1 MAKQIKFDTNAR
13 EKLLS
18 GVNQLAD
25 AVKSTLGP
33 AGKNVMI
40 DTGAGAP
47 TVTKDGVS
55 VARSI
60 DLEDPFENLG
70 AQMCKQVASKTNDIA
85 GDGPQPLTAKI
96 LTPTGWI
103 TMGEI
108 KIGDAVCGT
117 NGSYQKVIG
126 VYDKG
131 VKTVYN
137 VTFEDGSTTQ
147 CCEDHLWTIT
157 NHYGKQETLTLK
169 QMLELGIKKDY
180 RYRFF
185 VKSYPINFEEQPL
198 EIDPFLMGVLLG
210 DGCYTGD
217 LIEFTIGYN
226 KIDKII
232 PNITLPSKDFYLEEY
247 DMPQRHAKRYR
258 IKSNTNKKFS
268 DYIKTLGIFGCHS
281 EDKFIPSKFI
291 FNSIENRKKLLE
303 GLTVTDGYINNR
315 NKLEYT
321 SISKKL
327 IDDVKFLMK
336 SLNIPVC
343 VCEYTNRKN
352 SYGNKT
358 LYKITELKG
367 NKYGNKIVSI
377 EKTNTDAPMRCIKV
391 SNEDE
396 LYITDDLIV
405 THNTTTAT
413 VLAQAIARE
422 GLKNVAAGAN
432 PMELKTGID
441 KAVKDITNN
450 LDQLAQKIE
459 GKKSIAQIATIS
471 ANNDKEIGEL
481 IADAMDKVGEDGVI
495 TIEDSKTAETTLDA
509 VVGMQ
514 FDRGYCSPY
523 FVTNSD
529 NMSCVL
535 EDPYILLYDKKI
547 SAMADILPHLEFAA
561 GHNKP
566 LVIVAEDIDG
576 EALSA
581 LILNKMRGAI
591 KVCAVKAPGYGESR
605 NDNLSDIAVMTG
617 GTLIEEV
624 TGVKL
629 SEVDPAACLGSAKNI
644 TITANT
650 TTIVE
655 GAGKKELID
664 ARIATL
670 KNSITPE
677 TNTYEKAKLQSR
689 IAKLVGGVAV
699 IRVGAATEVEM
710 KEKKDRVDDAL
721 HATKAAVA
729 EGIVAGGGIALI
741 RASKGLSLNSAND
754 EKTGYS
760 IVLKAIEEPLRQI
773 VTNAGLE
780 ASVIV
785 NKVKEMEGN
794 NGFNAKIGEYQ
805 DLVANGVIDPVLVE
819 KTALKNAASIAGLI
833 LTTECVITNIPEK
846 KTETPTFQ
854 MPMM

>member
-13 EKLLS
+13 EKLLN

-47 TVTKDGVS
+47 TVTKDGVT
-55 VARSI
+55 VAKSI

-85 GDGPQPLTAKI
+85 GDG
-96 LTPTGWI
+96 
-103 TMGEI
+103 
-108 KIGDAVCGT
+108 
-117 NGSYQKVIG
+117 
-126 VYDKG
+126 
-131 VKTVYN
+131 
-137 VTFEDGSTTQ
+137 
-147 CCEDHLWTIT
+147 
-157 NHYGKQETLTLK
+157 
-169 QMLELGIKKDY
+169 
-180 RYRFF
+180 
-185 VKSYPINFEEQPL
+185 
-198 EIDPFLMGVLLG
+198 
-210 DGCYTGD
+210 
-217 LIEFTIGYN
+217 
-226 KIDKII
+226 
-232 PNITLPSKDFYLEEY
+232 
-247 DMPQRHAKRYR
+247 
-258 IKSNTNKKFS
+258 
-268 DYIKTLGIFGCHS
+268 
-281 EDKFIPSKFI
+281 
-291 FNSIENRKKLLE
+291 
-303 GLTVTDGYINNR
+303 
-315 NKLEYT
+315 
-321 SISKKL
+321 
-327 IDDVKFLMK
+327 
-336 SLNIPVC
+336 
-343 VCEYTNRKN
+343 
-352 SYGNKT
+352 
-358 LYKITELKG
+358 
-367 NKYGNKIVSI
+367 
-377 EKTNTDAPMRCIKV
+377 
-391 SNEDE
+391 
-396 LYITDDLIV
+396 
-405 THNTTTAT
+405 TTTAT

-432 PMELKTGID
+432 PMELKIGID

-471 ANNDKEIGEL
+471 ANNDTEIGNL

-535 EDPYILLYDKKI
+535 EEPYILLYDKKI

-566 LVIVAEDIDG
+566 LLIVAEDVDG

-581 LILNKMRGAI
+581 LIINKMRGAI
-591 KVCAVKAPGYGESR
+591 KVCAVRAPGYGESR
-605 NDNLSDIAVMTG
+605 NENLSDIAVMTG

-629 SEVDPAACLGSAKNI
+629 SEVDPAAYLGSAKNI

-655 GAGKKELID
+655 GAGKKDEID
-664 ARIATL
+664 ARIASL
-670 KNSITPE
+670 KNAITPE
-677 TNTYEKAKLQSR
+677 TGSYEKAKLQSR

-741 RASKGLSLNSAND
+741 RAAKGLSLTSSND

-773 VTNAGLE
+773 VTNAGFE
-780 ASVIV
+780 SSVIV
-785 NKVKEMEGN
+785 NKVKEMVGN
-794 NGFNAKIGEYQ
+794 KGFNAKIGEYQ

-846 KTETPTFQ
+846 KSETAPIQ
-854 MPMM
+854 MPMMM

>member
-13 EKLLS
+13 EKLLN

-40 DTGAGAP
+40 DKGAGAP
-47 TVTKDGVS
+47 TVTKDGVT
-55 VARSI
+55 VAKSI

-85 GDGPQPLTAKI
+85 GDG
-96 LTPTGWI
+96 
-103 TMGEI
+103 
-108 KIGDAVCGT
+108 
-117 NGSYQKVIG
+117 
-126 VYDKG
+126 
-131 VKTVYN
+131 
-137 VTFEDGSTTQ
+137 
-147 CCEDHLWTIT
+147 
-157 NHYGKQETLTLK
+157 
-169 QMLELGIKKDY
+169 
-180 RYRFF
+180 
-185 VKSYPINFEEQPL
+185 
-198 EIDPFLMGVLLG
+198 
-210 DGCYTGD
+210 
-217 LIEFTIGYN
+217 
-226 KIDKII
+226 
-232 PNITLPSKDFYLEEY
+232 
-247 DMPQRHAKRYR
+247 
-258 IKSNTNKKFS
+258 
-268 DYIKTLGIFGCHS
+268 
-281 EDKFIPSKFI
+281 
-291 FNSIENRKKLLE
+291 
-303 GLTVTDGYINNR
+303 
-315 NKLEYT
+315 
-321 SISKKL
+321 
-327 IDDVKFLMK
+327 
-336 SLNIPVC
+336 
-343 VCEYTNRKN
+343 
-352 SYGNKT
+352 
-358 LYKITELKG
+358 
-367 NKYGNKIVSI
+367 
-377 EKTNTDAPMRCIKV
+377 
-391 SNEDE
+391 
-396 LYITDDLIV
+396 
-405 THNTTTAT
+405 TTTAT

-432 PMELKTGID
+432 PMELKIGID

-481 IADAMDKVGEDGVI
+481 IADAMEKVGEDGVI

-535 EDPYILLYDKKI
+535 EEPFVLLYDKKI

-561 GHNKP
+561 RQSKP
-566 LVIVAEDIDG
+566 LLIIAEDVDG

-591 KVCAVKAPGYGESR
+591 KVCAVRAPGYGESR

-617 GTLIEEV
+617 GTLLEEV

-629 SEVDPAACLGSAKNI
+629 SEVDPAAYLGSAKTI

-655 GAGKKELID
+655 GAGNKEQIN
-664 ARIATL
+664 ARIASL
-670 KNSITPE
+670 KNAITPD
-677 TNTYEKAKLQSR
+677 TTTYEKAKLQSR

-741 RASKGLSLNSAND
+741 RASKGLSLESAND

-780 ASVIV
+780 ASVV
-785 NKVKEMEGN
+785 LNKVKELEGN

-805 DLVANGVIDPVLVE
+805 DLVANGVIDPVLVT

-846 KTETPTFQ
+846 KDETPTFQ